1 MMRLSRDPPTGTINH
16 MGENHMN
23 AKRTLF
29 LLGFYAF
36 YTLISPVSVLA
47 DGHMT
52 GDGQHHDGG
61 EHMEPPSPPP
71 VLAEFIEDIID
82 EGELTDTAAEML
94 ELLLMTP
101 EERQEAG
108 EPDFDE
114 EDVQYA
120 EEEIE
125 QLFNDLLDEDI
136 DETANGYLNMMLEE
150 MSGAQHHGDGQH
162 HDGGDA
168 NKGGQ

>member
-1 MMRLSRDPPTGTINH
+1 
-16 MGENHMN
+16 
-23 AKRTLF
+23 
-29 LLGFYAF
+29 
-36 YTLISPVSVLA
+36 
-47 DGHMT
+47 
-52 GDGQHHDGG
+52 
-61 EHMEPPSPPP
+61 MEPPSPPP

-136 DETANGYLNMMLEE
+136 DETANGYLNMMLDE
-150 MSGAQHHGDGQH
+150 MSGAHHNGDAQHHGDAGQD

-168 NKGGQ
+168 NEGGQ